1 MDSNRRI
8 TKSEV
13 FVRDYYGVMDGF
25 PVIETGKAPE
35 GYGQE
40 IGHKKVKVVYLNSR
54 NEEEVSVVH
63 HEHIGLSRK
72 RKQEIIDRVNER
84 HLS

>member
-1 MDSNRRI
+1 MEPTRKTTNM
-8 TKSEV
+8 EV

-25 PVIETGKAPE
+25 PVIETGVAPA

-40 IGHKKVKVVYLNSR
+40 LGHKKIRVVYLNSQ
-54 NEEEVSVVH
+54 NEEEASVVNH
-63 HEHIGLSRK
+63 NHMGLSRK
-72 RKQEIIDRVNER
+72 RKQEIVERVNER